1 MRVTSNPNIS
11 ADTQNTANSAQS
23 AKKAGKAS
31 GEKDSKSSDRVS
43 GTAIEGDTRPE
54 ISARAKELASAK
66 AAATSAPDVREAKI
80 AELKERIA
88 AGKYNVDP
96 KAVADRMVDEH
107 LSSGIG

>member
-1 MRVTSNPNIS
+1 MRVTNNPNIS
-11 ADTQNTANSAQS
+11 ADTQNTASS
-23 AKKAGKAS
+23 AKKAGKVS
-31 GEKDSKSSDRVS
+31 GEKDSKSSERVS
-43 GTAIEGDTRPE
+43 GTEIEGDTRPE

-66 AAATSAPDVREAKI
+66 AAATNAPEVREAKI